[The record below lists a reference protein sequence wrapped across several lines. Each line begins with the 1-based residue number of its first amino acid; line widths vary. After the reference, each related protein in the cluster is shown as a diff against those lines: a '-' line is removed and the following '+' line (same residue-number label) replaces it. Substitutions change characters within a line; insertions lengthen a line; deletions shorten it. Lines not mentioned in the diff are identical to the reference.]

1 MIRLKTGEIYVFS
14 CIRYDNIFSL
24 MGAMYVFKM
33 KMDGTPSKVEK
44 WLGSIFSIDSIF
56 KNYEIVSD

>member
-1 MIRLKTGEIYVFS
+1 
-14 CIRYDNIFSL
+14 